1 MNSPRVGVATII
13 KNEEN
18 KILLGYRKSNLGTNT
33 WAPPGGKL
41 DMCEE
46 LKDCAT
52 RELKEETNLTTT
64 ADNLKLIGVTNN
76 IFNKEIH
83 YITIYYIV
91 DAYVGKLKLME
102 PDKCEKWE
110 WYDYN
115 DLPIDL
121 FLPFKNLIKDYK
133 IFDLNE

>member
-1 MNSPRVGVATII
+1 M
-13 KNEEN
+13 
-18 KILLGYRKSNLGTNT
+18 
-33 WAPPGGKL
+33 
-41 DMCEE
+41 
-46 LKDCAT
+46 
-52 RELKEETNLTTT
+52 
-64 ADNLKLIGVTNN
+64 
-76 IFNKEIH
+76 
-83 YITIYYIV
+83 V